1 MKRILSWKAAQHAR
15 AGIVAALYAGAALVS
30 GLAAGP
36 RLPEPLVFNHDLSRS
51 YPAAMAME
59 GNNAEFV
66 FPTAA
71 EREAVDPFVQL
82 AEAGIDPVP
91 LRLAARSL
99 DLDLRP
105 LELAALDRPL
115 ETAAIDTRE
124 KRCLTHAL
132 YYEGRNQGAAG
143 QMAIADV
150 IMNRVENPYYPN
162 TVCGVVY
169 QGSTRDTGCQFS
181 FTCDGSLDRPVDVAS
196 MKKSRVIASA
206 VLAGLRV
213 PLSNQALN
221 YHADYM
227 SPYWAP
233 HLAKTARIGD
243 HVFYRPA
250 RPTRVAAVQ

>member
-1 MKRILSWKAAQHAR
+1 MLSWKTARHAR
-15 AGIVAALYAGAALVS
+15 TGIVAALYAGAALLS
-30 GLAAGP
+30 GLATGP
-36 RLPEPLVFNHDLSRS
+36 ELPEPVTFNHDLSRS
-51 YPAAMAME
+51 YPAAMAMQ
-59 GNNAEFV
+59 GNNSEFV

-71 EREAVDPFVQL
+71 EREAVDPFIQL
-82 AEAGIDPVP
+82 GEAGIDPVP
-91 LRLAARSL
+91 LRLVAKSL

-115 ETAAIDTRE
+115 ETATIDTRE

-150 IMNRVENPYYPN
+150 IMNRVENRYYPN
-162 TVCGVVY
+162 SVCGVVY
-169 QGSTRDTGCQFS
+169 QGSSRDTGCQFS
-181 FTCDGSLDRPVDVAS
+181 FTCDGSLDRPVDVAA

-213 PLSNQALN
+213 PLSNNALN

-233 HLAKTARIGD
+233 SLHRTARVGD
-243 HVFYRPA
+243 HVFYRPGRATRLASA
-250 RPTRVAAVQ
+250 R